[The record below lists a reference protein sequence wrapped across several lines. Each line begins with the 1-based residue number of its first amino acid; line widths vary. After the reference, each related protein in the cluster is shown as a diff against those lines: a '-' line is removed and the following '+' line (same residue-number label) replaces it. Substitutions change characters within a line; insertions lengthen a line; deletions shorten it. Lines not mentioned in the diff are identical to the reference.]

1 MIFSGYL
8 CLLLE
13 KSMQMNDKDRSYDEV
28 LDLLETYGIDR
39 ILEDSQTDMPSVL
52 IVLDELGF
60 VELEMYEDDNSG

>member
-1 MIFSGYL
+1 
-8 CLLLE
+8 
-13 KSMQMNDKDRSYDEV
+13 MQMSDADRSYDEV

-60 VELEMYEDDNSG
+60 VELEMYDDDNSG

>member
-1 MIFSGYL
+1 MNFSGSL

-13 KSMQMNDKDRSYDEV
+13 ESMQMNDKDRSYDEV

-60 VELEMYEDDNSG
+60 VELEMYDDDNSG

>member
-8 CLLLE
+8 SLLLE
-13 KSMQMNDKDRSYDEV
+13 KSTQMSDVDRSYDEV

-60 VELEMYEDDNSG
+60 VELEMYDDDNSG

>member
-1 MIFSGYL
+1 MS
-8 CLLLE
+8 
-13 KSMQMNDKDRSYDEV
+13 DVDRSYDEV

>member
-1 MIFSGYL
+1 
-8 CLLLE
+8 
-13 KSMQMNDKDRSYDEV
+13 MQMNDKDRSYDEV

>member
-1 MIFSGYL
+1 
-8 CLLLE
+8 
-13 KSMQMNDKDRSYDEV
+13 MQMNDKDRSYDEV

-60 VELEMYEDDNSG
+60 VELEMYDDDNSG

>member
-1 MIFSGYL
+1 MS
-8 CLLLE
+8 
-13 KSMQMNDKDRSYDEV
+13 DVDRSYDEV

-60 VELEMYEDDNSG
+60 VELEMYDDDNSGRY

>member
-1 MIFSGYL
+1 MISSGSL

-13 KSMQMNDKDRSYDEV
+13 ESTQMNDKDRSYDEV

-52 IVLDELGF
+52 MVLDELGF
-60 VELEMYEDDNSG
+60 VELEMYDDDNSG

>member
-1 MIFSGYL
+1 MIFSGSL

-13 KSMQMNDKDRSYDEV
+13 ESMQMSDADRSYDEV

-60 VELEMYEDDNSG
+60 VELEMYDDDNSG

>member
-1 MIFSGYL
+1 
-8 CLLLE
+8 
-13 KSMQMNDKDRSYDEV
+13 MNDKDRSYDEV
-28 LDLLETYGIDR
+28 LDLLETYSIDR